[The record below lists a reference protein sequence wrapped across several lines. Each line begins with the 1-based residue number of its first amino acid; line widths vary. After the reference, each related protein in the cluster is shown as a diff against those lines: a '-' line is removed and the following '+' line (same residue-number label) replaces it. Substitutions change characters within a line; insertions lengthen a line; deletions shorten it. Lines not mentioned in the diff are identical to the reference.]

1 MAEDLCAPLDDNVSS
16 PFCSSFGGITPL
28 EVEYTVPLKNG
39 TNVSVWIPTSLQ
51 SSAAKRE
58 RRALSKCVAHSLLGL
73 IRSWCWLCRSERDV
87 QGEV

>member
-16 PFCSSFGGITPL
+16 VFCSSFGGISPL

-58 RRALSKCVAHSLLGL
+58 RRGL
-73 IRSWCWLCRSERDV
+73 EIACAQSSWFDPKLVLAV
-87 QGEV
+87 QI

>member
-16 PFCSSFGGITPL
+16 PFCSSFGGISPL

-58 RRALSKCVAHSLLGL
+58 RRGL
-73 IRSWCWLCRSERDV
+73 EIACAQSSWFDPELVLAV
-87 QGEV
+87 QI

>member
-58 RRALSKCVAHSLLGL
+58 RHAFEMRCTQS
-73 IRSWCWLCRSERDV
+73 SWFDPELVLAV
-87 QGEV
+87 QI

>member
-1 MAEDLCAPLDDNVSS
+1 MAEDLCAPLDGNVSS
-16 PFCSSFGGITPL
+16 AFCSSFGGPTPL

-58 RRALSKCVAHSLLGL
+58 RHAFEMCCT
-73 IRSWCWLCRSERDV
+73 RSAWFDPELVLAV
-87 QGEV
+87 QI